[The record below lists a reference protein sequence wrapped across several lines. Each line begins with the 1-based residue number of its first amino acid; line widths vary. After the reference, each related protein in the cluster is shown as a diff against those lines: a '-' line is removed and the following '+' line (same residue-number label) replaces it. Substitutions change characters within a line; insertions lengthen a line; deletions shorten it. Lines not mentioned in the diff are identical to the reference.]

1 MYSLSRFELTY
12 RYPNRILVTNE
23 VQSWLEIDS
32 LKSIFGVTYK
42 RAFLWQLIIY
52 TLLSWNCSLYGRT
65 SSIRPPLVQC
75 PHCWTLICTHRQ
87 IGLAQLIASTRPYLF
102 VPFSQ
107 IKPKIHK
114 KCFCINVSKCEF
126 NHQFSQRNRNLKTL
140 HHKEIGENREIGKV
154 VLKTPSSIFFDF
166 NSLFQ
171 YV

>member
-1 MYSLSRFELTY
+1 MKFSRGWRLI
-12 RYPNRILVTNE
+12 RW
-23 VQSWLEIDS
+23 S
-32 LKSIFGVTYK
+32 SIFGVTYK

-114 KCFCINVSKCEF
+114 KCFCINVSKCQF

-154 VLKTPSSIFFDF
+154 VLKTPSSNFFDF